1 MNDIFLK
8 IKEQLNV
15 TEKQITT
22 VLKLLE
28 EGNTVPFIARYRKE
42 MTGSLDEEQIR
53 LIYKE
58 YDYQNKLLQRKEE
71 VLRLIDEKEMLT
83 PEITKAINE
92 AKILQEV
99 EDIYLPF
106 KEKRKTK
113 ATQAIKLGL
122 EPLSQFIL
130 TFPLKEGSILN
141 EAKKYITQ
149 DVVNEEEAIEKAGHI
164 IAEQISENAKIRQYL
179 RDNCWKFGVIN
190 TKIKKDG
197 ESLDEK
203 KKYEMYY
210 NFSQVIKKIPAYR
223 ILAFN
228 RAEKEKV
235 IKVTMEVNDE
245 FLLNYIEKQVIKKD
259 GDSTKYL
266 KNFIKDSYKRL
277 IFPSLEREMRAML
290 NEKASEQAIKLFSE
304 NLENLIMF
312 PPVKDKII
320 LGIDPAYRTGC
331 KLAVIDQTGNLL
343 KIDVIYPTLPKN
355 NIEAS
360 EKKINELIQEYQINQ
375 IVIGNGTASRETQ
388 KFVKDFLEKY
398 KIDVPMAIVSEAG
411 ASVYSASKNAQNEFP
426 DLEVQERSAV
436 SIARRIQDPMAELV
450 KIDPKSIGVGQY
462 QHDVNQKDLNEN
474 LDFVMLK
481 CINKVGVNVNTA
493 SQELLSYV
501 SGFDKTIAK
510 NLVLYRNEFGEF
522 KNRSEIKNV
531 KRLGPKTYEQAI
543 GFLKIFDG
551 ENILDATFLH
561 PENYDVAK
569 KIIEKTKLNLK
580 LLGTDQFIKE
590 IEAINV
596 LELSEKLEQ
605 TEFLINDIL
614 ETLKLGTI
622 DLREELIA
630 PEFNSEVTSIN
641 EVQVGM
647 KIKGQIRNIVEFGAF
662 VDIGIKNDGLI
673 HVSEISEQFVKNV
686 EEYLQI
692 GDIKEFYVKEVDLD
706 KERVQLTL
714 KKY

>member
-1 MNDIFLK
+1 MNDIFSK
-8 IKEQLNV
+8 IKEELNV
-15 TEKQITT
+15 SEKQITT

-71 VLRLIDEKEMLT
+71 VIRLINEKEMLT
-83 PEITKAINE
+83 PEIEKAIND

-113 ATQAIKLGL
+113 ATEAIKLGL
-122 EPLSQFIL
+122 EPLSKFIL
-130 TFPLKEGSILN
+130 TFPKENGSILN
-141 EAKKYITQ
+141 EAKKYITKEVEDEQ
-149 DVVNEEEAIEKAGHI
+149 EAIEKAGHI

-179 RDNCWKFGVIN
+179 RDNCWKFGIIT

-197 ESLDEK
+197 DSLDEK

-210 NFSQVIKKIPAYR
+210 NFSQVVKKIPAYR

-235 IKVTMEVNDE
+235 IKVSMEVNE
-245 FLLNYIEKQVIKKD
+245 EYLIEYIEKNVIKQD

-266 KNFIKDSYKRL
+266 KEFIKDSYKRL
-277 IFPSLEREMRAML
+277 IFPSLEREIRAML

-304 NLENLIMF
+304 NLENLIML
-312 PPVKDKII
+312 PPIKEKII

-343 KIDVIYPTLPKN
+343 KIDVIYPTLPNN
-355 NIEAS
+355 NIEVS
-360 EKKINELIQEYQINQ
+360 EEKITKLIDEYKINQV
-375 IVIGNGTASRETQ
+375 VIGNGTASRETQ
-388 KFVKDFLEKY
+388 SFVKNYLEKNNSN
-398 KIDVPMAIVSEAG
+398 IPVAIVSEAG

-474 LDFVMLK
+474 LDFVMVK

-510 NLVLYRNEFGEF
+510 NLVLYRNENGEF
-522 KNRSEIKNV
+522 KNRNEIKNV

-551 ENILDATFLH
+551 DDILDSTFLH
-561 PENYDVAK
+561 PESYELAK
-569 KIIEKTKLNLK
+569 KIINEEKINLD
-580 LLGTDQFIKE
+580 LLGTDEFISE
-590 IEAINV
+590 IEKIDV
-596 LELSEKLEQ
+596 KKMSEKYET

-614 ETLKLGTI
+614 DTLKLGTI

-630 PEFNSEVTSIN
+630 PEFNSEVTSI
-641 EVQVGM
+641 EELKVGM
-647 KIKGQIRNIVEFGAF
+647 KIKGQVRNLVEFGAF

-673 HVSEISEQFVKNV
+673 HVSEISEQFVQNV
-686 EEYLQI
+686 EDYLQI
-692 GDIKEFYVKEVDLD
+692 GDIKDFYVKEVDLE

-714 KKY
+714 KN